1 MKINEFNDKNILFV
15 RSSFI
20 GDFIVVIPFIE
31 YLVSNGID
39 KNNLHF
45 LIINNNGYN
54 PLSALFGDYF
64 KQNTIIFNKSEP
76 FLKSFWTVKKKLSE
90 MKIDLVFYLPFSKK
104 VFLNEIKKYFFTK
117 VLLPTK
123 RIYGFQLFNSN
134 KILVSQYISLFYD
147 YRIEN
152 TELKSNYMEFL
163 GIKQK
168 RISDKYKIAI
178 YSNSKLEMK
187 KWPIENYI
195 KLINMI
201 LDTSDD
207 IEVCLIGSVEDRL
220 WNDDL
225 ISMLNYNNR
234 VINIA
239 GKYNIR
245 ETIELLSGFNLLIAN
260 DGSPIHF
267 ATIAGLPTIGLY
279 TYKEPLGVWDPINKN
294 CISFRFDVD
303 CKECYKEFCEQPVCL
318 MNIPV
323 DVVYN
328 EVKRRLNKSCDSTNI
343 LQVLR

>member
-1 MKINEFNDKNILFV
+1 MKINEFKDKKILFV
-15 RSSFI
+15 RSAFI

-54 PLSALFGDYF
+54 PVGALFGDDF

-76 FLKSFWTVKKKLSE
+76 FLESFWTVKKKLSK
-90 MKIDLVFYLPFSKK
+90 MKIDIVFYLPFSKK
-104 VFLNEIKKYFFTK
+104 VFFNEIQKYFFTN

-123 RIYGFQLFNSN
+123 RIYGFKFFNSN
-134 KILVSQYISLFYD
+134 KILASQYISLFHD

-152 TELKSNYMEFL
+152 TEIKNNFMEFL
-163 GIKQK
+163 DIKPS
-168 RISDKYKIAI
+168 RISDKFKIAI

-195 KLINMI
+195 KLISMI

-207 IEVCLIGSVEDRL
+207 IELYLIGSVEDYL
-220 WNDDL
+220 WNDNL

-234 VINIA
+234 IINTA

-279 TYKEPLGVWDPINKN
+279 TYKEPIGVWDPINKN

-323 DVVYN
+323 NVVYN
-328 EVKRRLNKSCDSTNI
+328 EVKRRLNQFSDTNNSI
-343 LQVLR
+343 QVLR